1 VSETT
6 GPIIALGG
14 ITLFNSMI
22 LNDRDFDV
30 RVPIATAIAAGAFGL
45 LEQGWPKGA
54 RALAW
59 LSLISVL
66 IARVQPGVPS
76 PVESLSSWWQHQK

>member
-1 VSETT
+1 MSQTT
-6 GPIIALGG
+6 GPILALGG
-14 ITLFNSMI
+14 VTIFNSMI
-22 LNDRDFDV
+22 LNGRDFDV
-30 RVPIATAIAAGAFGL
+30 RVPIATGIAAAAFGL

-59 LSLISVL
+59 MALISVL

-76 PVESLSSWWQHQK
+76 PVESIAAWWQQQK